1 MFNIPSGPIPR
12 RMFLRGAGVALALPY
27 LEAMWPLRAY
37 GREENSGP
45 PSRLVCICTTLGL
58 HAPYFVPT
66 MPGREYPLTP
76 YLEPLKDFRSQFT
89 VFSGL
94 SHPEVSGSN
103 GHDSE
108 AVFLTAAR
116 HPGLNGFRN
125 SISMDQWI
133 SEKIGFQ
140 TRFPSLTLGTSDTSQ
155 SYTRGGVMISAE
167 TMPSRVFARLF
178 LDGNAEEVQRQMR
191 AINDGRSIMDTVGA
205 EAKRLEKR
213 MDGEDR
219 RKLDEYFTS
228 VREMEQRLTQAEEW
242 SRMPKPKVN
251 AKPPED
257 VADQRDLI
265 GRMRLLFDLTP
276 LALQTDSTRLITIM
290 VSGRNDVPPVPGVSV
305 DHHNLSHHGQDAGK
319 IKQLKLIEDAEMAAF
334 ASLLSGL
341 KSKTEGAGSLLDR
354 TTVLF
359 GSNLGNANAHDTL
372 NLPILV
378 AGGRFR
384 HGQHLAFD
392 SKNNVPLS
400 NLFVSLLQGMGIETD
415 KFGTSTKASVNGFEA
430 T

>member
-1 MFNIPSGPIPR
+1 M
-12 RMFLRGAGVALALPY
+12 ALALPY
-27 LEAMWPLRAY
+27 LDAMWPARAD
-37 GREENSGP
+37 GAEGTVGP

-66 MPGREYPLTP
+66 RTGKDYALTP

-125 SISMDQWI
+125 SISMDQWV
-133 SEKIGFQ
+133 SEKIGYQ
-140 TRFPSLTLGTSDTSQ
+140 TRFPSLALGTSDASQ
-155 SYTRGGVMISAE
+155 SYTRSGVMIPAE
-167 TMPSRVFARLF
+167 TIPSRVFAKLF
-178 LDGNAEEVQRQMR
+178 LEGNAQEVKLQLL
-191 AINDGRSIMDTVGA
+191 AISDGRSIMDTVGA
-205 EAKRLEKR
+205 EAQRLKKRIG
-213 MDGEDR
+213 GEDR

-242 SRMPKPKVN
+242 SRKPKPKVE

-257 VADQRDLI
+257 VTDQRDLI
-265 GRMRLLFDLTP
+265 GRMRLLFELTP

-290 VSGRNDVPPVPGVSV
+290 VSGRNDVPPMPGVSI
-305 DHHNLSHHGQDAGK
+305 DHHNLSHHGQDPEK
-319 IKQLKLIEDAEMAAF
+319 IKQLKLIEDAEMKAF
-334 ASLLSGL
+334 ASLLMSL
-341 KSKTEGAGSLLDR
+341 KAKIEGAGTLLDR
-354 TTVLF
+354 TSILF
-359 GSNLGNANAHDTL
+359 GSNLGNANSHETL

-378 AGGRFR
+378 AGGGFK
-384 HGQHLAFD
+384 HGQHLTFD
-392 SKNNVPLS
+392 PKNNVPLS
-400 NLFVSLLQGMGIETD
+400 NLFVALLQGMGMETD
-415 KFGTSTKASVNGFEA
+415 KFGSSTKASVDGFEFA
-430 T
+430 